1 MNVSCDS
8 TIKTTLIYLSQIKWI
23 LFCQRTRDYN
33 LKKRLMSMPQNGAVI
48 SVGYKGNLGPIINGT
63 LKTFSNMLARIL
75 A

>member
-1 MNVSCDS
+1 MDF
-8 TIKTTLIYLSQIKWI
+8 ILSENKRLQ
-23 LFCQRTRDYN
+23 F
-33 LKKRLMSMPQNGAVI
+33 KKRLMSMPQNGAVI